1 VGHKEQYL
9 ATPPKDRRIKMNR
22 KIVVFAILGLFLGNI
37 SACQSSERTA
47 EPWIPVLE
55 DTSFSYLKDSV
66 SEAVK
71 ALKEAEKRIRNSE
84 EKYDALF
91 QPVMDSL
98 LNLHFYYVPMT
109 EVRQLVYDADRLFY
123 LRQTQ
128 QAQEKLKRA
137 HEVLLNIATAN
148 GPHLEESVNE
158 VIASIDD
165 LSVNIQESS
174 GKVLE
179 KLREVGRRVNFMCL
193 KGELVLS
200 GDTFWRRY

>member
-1 VGHKEQYL
+1 MK
-9 ATPPKDRRIKMNR
+9 R
-22 KIVVFAILGLFLGNI
+22 KIVVLVILSLFLGNI
-37 SACQSSERTA
+37 SGCRPSERTA

-66 SEAVK
+66 SEALK

-98 LNLHFYYVPMT
+98 LTLHFYYLPMT

-123 LRQTQ
+123 LRRTQ
-128 QAQEKLKRA
+128 QAQEKLKKA
-137 HEVLLNIATAN
+137 HEVLLNMATAD

-158 VIASIDD
+158 VVASIDD

-174 GKVLE
+174 SKVLE
-179 KLREVGRRVNFMCL
+179 KFREVGQRVNIMCL

-200 GDTFWRRY
+200 GDKFRRPY

>member
-1 VGHKEQYL
+1 M
-9 ATPPKDRRIKMNR
+9 RRKFA
-22 KIVVFAILGLFLGNI
+22 VFVILTLSLGNV
-37 SACQSSERTA
+37 SGCRPSERTA

-55 DTSFSYLKDSV
+55 DTSFGYLKDSV
-66 SEAVK
+66 SEALK

-98 LNLHFYYVPMT
+98 LRLHFYYVPMT

-123 LRQTQ
+123 LGQTQ
-128 QAQEKLKRA
+128 QAQEKLKKA
-137 HEVLLNIATAN
+137 HEVLLSMATAD

-158 VIASIDD
+158 VVASIDD

-174 GKVLE
+174 SKVLE
-179 KLREVGRRVNFMCL
+179 KFREVGRRVNFMCL

-200 GDTFWRRY
+200 GDKFRYPY